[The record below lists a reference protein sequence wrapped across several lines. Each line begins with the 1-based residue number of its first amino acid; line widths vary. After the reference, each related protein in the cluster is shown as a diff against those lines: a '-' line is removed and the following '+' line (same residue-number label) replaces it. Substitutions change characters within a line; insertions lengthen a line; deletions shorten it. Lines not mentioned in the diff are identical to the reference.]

1 MKIVYTIINNN
12 KLFQIFLKMGIG
24 KSQFSEDELQDYQVL
39 LFNN

>member
-1 MKIVYTIINNN
+1 MYENCVYNN
-12 KLFQIFLKMGIG
+12 KLNFQIFLKMGVG